1 MVNKVVNVVVTLRIQ
16 TLHPLIKHSFYLD
29 LFKLG
34 ILDMQQKE
42 CRQCKL
48 VRNTC
53 LFHKKKGG
61 RLGVDSTCK
70 HCISIQKRKKA
81 KEKQIK
87 ERAKMRRRFGYKEE
101 LVAEPQFI
109 DASSKQASEALNILL
124 QSISSN
130 LACE

>member
-1 MVNKVVNVVVTLRIQ
+1 
-16 TLHPLIKHSFYLD
+16 
-29 LFKLG
+29 
-34 ILDMQQKE
+34 MQQKE

-81 KEKQIK
+81 KQKAKEKQIK
-87 ERAKMRRRFGYKEE
+87 ERAKTRRRFGYKEE
-101 LVAEPQFI
+101 LIAEPQFVQVT
-109 DASSKQASEALNILL
+109 SKQASEALDILL
-124 QSISSN
+124 QSISSS
-130 LACE
+130 LICK

>member
-1 MVNKVVNVVVTLRIQ
+1 
-16 TLHPLIKHSFYLD
+16 
-29 LFKLG
+29 
-34 ILDMQQKE
+34 MQQKE

-81 KEKQIK
+81 KQKAKEKQIK
-87 ERAKMRRRFGYKEE
+87 EKAKIRRRFGYKEE
-101 LVAEPQFI
+101 LIAEPQFVQVT
-109 DASSKQASEALNILL
+109 SKQASEALDILL
-124 QSISSN
+124 QSISSS
-130 LACE
+130 LICK